1 MFLLI
6 LLYINVNNKIN
17 ISFMVSTILD
27 FALNEE
33 KYNSQFIKATD
44 HEEWPSFFMLSCV
57 SILSF

>member
-44 HEEWPSFFMLSCV
+44 HEEWPSFLCFHVLAF
-57 SILSF
+57 SF